1 MDINK
6 LNEQLEKL
14 LELKRDDMESGHK
27 VNADNF
33 PEAVQKIYELYK
45 QGRLNVYCPDVFEF
59 KYIGQVYA
67 LCAVSGKRNKHG
79 NIKYGIAHS
88 LNKHSNEIVDGRIVT
103 EEQLV
108 RAMKRTQ
115 EVLQEKLESGRG
127 LFYNAELNRII
138 FEKDKYVYS
147 VVLPDNDKEVCYLQ
161 TVFKADKSYLK
172 RLKNKYK
179 QM

>member
-59 KYIGQVYA
+59 KYTGQIYA
-67 LCAVSGKRNKHG
+67 LCAVSGKRNKQ
-79 NIKYGIAHS
+79 NSITYGIGHS
-88 LNKHSNEIVDGRIVT
+88 LEKHTGQIVDGELIT
-103 EEQLV
+103 EEMLV
-108 RAMKRTQ
+108 GAMKNTQ
-115 EVLQEKLESGRG
+115 AALYKC
-127 LFYNAELNRII
+127 LNKRRII
-138 FEKDKYVYS
+138 FNVKANTILFEYGGFVYAVVIPKD
-147 VVLPDNDKEVCYLQ
+147 DKEVCYLQ
-161 TVFKADKSYLK
+161 TVFKADNLYLK
-172 RLKNKYK
+172 RLKRRFK
-179 QM
+179 

>member
-1 MDINK
+1 MDIRNI
-6 LNEQLEKL
+6 NEQLEKL
-14 LELKRDDMESGHK
+14 LELKRDDMESGQEI
-27 VNADNF
+27 NAKDF

-45 QGRLNVYCPDVFEF
+45 QGKLNVYCPDVFEF
-59 KYIGQVYA
+59 KYTGQMYA

-88 LNKHSNEIVDGRIVT
+88 LKKHTNQIVNGRVVT

-115 EVLQEKLESGRG
+115 NILQEKLQQGKG
-127 LFYNAELNRII
+127 IFYNATLNRII
-138 FEKDKYVYS
+138 FEKDNYVYS
-147 VVLPDNDKEVCYLQ
+147 VVLPDNNTEVCYLQ
-161 TVFKADKSYLK
+161 TVFKADKAYLK
-172 RLKNKYK
+172 RLKTKYK